1 MPLPTVGYL
10 DGVPAYRR
18 DDPALVQMELKAVPR
33 GSAVSEVVRQLTGL
47 LSSGQ
52 FAPGSRLPPE
62 RQLAEELGVGR
73 SAVREALAALDVLG
87 IVTVRPGS
95 GTYLRDSMSELLPTT
110 LSWGL
115 MLSAKHTSQLSE
127 VRSAL
132 EVHAAALAAERI
144 DDGGV
149 ETLRTSLGQMEAN
162 LDDLP
167 AFVEADALFH
177 VTIARSSGNDV
188 LGDLLQTTR
197 SLLRLWVDRGLR
209 RREQAETA
217 CVEHRAVYEAVA
229 AHDAHRAEAAMRTH
243 MRTAGSRVEHSD
255 EDNATP
261 SDAQT

>member
-1 MPLPTVGYL
+1 
-10 DGVPAYRR
+10 VPAFRS

-33 GSAVSEVVRQLTGL
+33 GSAVSEVVRQLTTL

-115 MLSAKHTSQLSE
+115 MLSAQHTSQLSE
-127 VRSAL
+127 VRAAL
-132 EVHAAALAAERI
+132 EVRAAALAAERI
-144 DDGGV
+144 DDAGIAA
-149 ETLRTSLGQMEAN
+149 LRESLDHQDAN

-167 AFVEADALFH
+167 AFIEADAQFH
-177 VTIARSSGNDV
+177 VTLARASDNEV
-188 LGDLLQTTR
+188 LGDLLQTIR

-217 CVEHRAVYEAVA
+217 CREHRAVYEAIVA
-229 AHDAHRAEAAMRTH
+229 RDPQAAEAAMRDH
-243 MRTAGSRVEHSD
+243 MRTAVDRVEHAND
-255 EDNATP
+255 PEA
-261 SDAQT
+261 

>member
-1 MPLPTVGYL
+1 
-10 DGVPAYRR
+10 
-18 DDPALVQMELKAVPR
+18 MELKAVPR
-33 GSAVSEVVRQLTGL
+33 GSAVSEVVRQLTTL

-115 MLSAKHTSQLSE
+115 MLSAQHTSQLSE
-127 VRSAL
+127 VRAAL
-132 EVHAAALAAERI
+132 EVRAAALAADRI
-144 DDGGV
+144 DEAGI
-149 ETLRTSLGQMEAN
+149 EALRESLEHMDTN

-167 AFVEADALFH
+167 AFIEADAHFH
-177 VTIARSSGNDV
+177 VTLARASDNEV
-188 LGDLLQTTR
+188 LSDLLQTIR

-209 RREQAETA
+209 RREQAEIA
-217 CVEHRAVYEAVA
+217 CREHRAVFEAVVA
-229 AHDAHRAEAAMRTH
+229 RDPQAAEAAMRSH
-243 MRTAGSRVEHSD
+243 MATAVDRVE
-255 EDNATP
+255 NADDP
-261 SDAQT
+261 EA

>member
-1 MPLPTVGYL
+1 MP
-10 DGVPAYRR
+10 AFRS
-18 DDPALVQMELKAVPR
+18 DDPTLVQMELKAVPR
-33 GSAVSEVVRQLTGL
+33 GSAVSEVVRQLTTL

-62 RQLAEELGVGR
+62 RQLAETLGVGR

-115 MLSAKHTSQLSE
+115 MLSARHTSQLSE

-144 DDGGV
+144 GDEDV
-149 ETLRTSLGQMEAN
+149 RALRESLAQMEAS

-167 AFVEADALFH
+167 AFIEADAHFH
-177 VTIARSSGNDV
+177 VTLARTSGNDV
-188 LGDLLQTTR
+188 LADLLQTTR

-209 RREQAETA
+209 RREQAEVA
-217 CVEHRAVYEAVA
+217 CREHRAVLDAVA
-229 AHDAHRAEAAMRTH
+229 ARDPQAAQAAMRTH
-243 MRTAGSRVEHSD
+243 MATAGDRVEHAD
-255 EDNATP
+255 ETP
-261 SDAQT
+261 PS

>member
-1 MPLPTVGYL
+1 MRVATVGYL
-10 DGVPAYRR
+10 DRVPAFRS

-33 GSAVSEVVRQLTGL
+33 GSAVSEVVRQLTSL

-115 MLSAKHTSQLSE
+115 MLSARHTSQLSE

-144 DDGGV
+144 DEAGIA
-149 ETLRTSLGQMEAN
+149 TLRGSLEHQAEN
-162 LDDLP
+162 LDDLA
-167 AFVEADALFH
+167 AFIEADAHFH
-177 VTIARSSGNDV
+177 VTLARASGNDV

-209 RREQAETA
+209 RREQAEVA
-217 CVEHRAVYEAVA
+217 CAEHRAVFEAVLA
-229 AHDAHRAEAAMRTH
+229 RDPHRAEAAMRSH
-243 MRTAGSRVEHSD
+243 MRTAGDRVEHAD
-255 EDNATP
+255 DPDPGEPVTE
-261 SDAQT
+261 Q